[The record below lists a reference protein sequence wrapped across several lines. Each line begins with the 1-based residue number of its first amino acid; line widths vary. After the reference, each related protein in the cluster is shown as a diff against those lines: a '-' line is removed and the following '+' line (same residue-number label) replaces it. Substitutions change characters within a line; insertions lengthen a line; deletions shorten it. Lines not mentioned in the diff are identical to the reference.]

1 MPAATAPRQRKSP
14 RTMRA
19 DELVLARG
27 HAASPAEAA
36 ALILAGRVHA
46 PGRRIAKPGLRIPA
60 DAELSV
66 APVPRYVSR
75 GGDKLRAALAA
86 WPVDPAGRDC
96 LDVGASTG
104 GCTDC
109 LLQHGA
115 ARVTA
120 VDVGY
125 GQLHPSL
132 RADPRVH
139 SRERTHIRD
148 LDPPAPRP
156 SLVVADLS
164 FISLRSVLSHIA
176 AVAAPSADLLAL
188 VKPQFEAPRADV
200 PRDGVV
206 RSPLVRSA
214 AVAAVAASALA
225 DCWRI
230 GGVLRSPLP
239 GPAGNREYW
248 LWLRAPAER

>member
-27 HAASPAEAA
+27 HAASHAEAA

-66 APVPRYVSR
+66 APASRYVSR

-125 GQLHPSL
+125 GQLHSSL

-164 FISLRSVLSHIA
+164 FISLRSVLPHIA
-176 AVAAPSADLLAL
+176 AVAAPFADLLAL

-225 DCWRI
+225 DRWRI
-230 GGVLRSPLP
+230 GGVLRSPLT